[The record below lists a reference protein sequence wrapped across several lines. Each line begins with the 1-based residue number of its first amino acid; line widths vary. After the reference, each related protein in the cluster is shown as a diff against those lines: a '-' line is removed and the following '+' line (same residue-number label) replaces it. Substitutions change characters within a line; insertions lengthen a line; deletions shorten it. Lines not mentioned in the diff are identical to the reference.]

1 MKEKNK
7 TILIAVSFIMAFV
20 LFIWGV
26 NFLKGKSLL
35 RNQLTFYAIYDN
47 SRGLLPGDIVTVN
60 GMAIGNVNTL
70 EFHPSQDG
78 SIIVRFTVNKDIV
91 IPEDTEV
98 KLASH
103 LTGSVNL
110 DLKLGSSNIPAQ
122 SGDTLKSSFD
132 AGTMGMITEQLLPL
146 KDKLETLMVSLNTLS
161 NNINDLLSPELKKD
175 INNGIDDLAST
186 MNNVKHITADI
197 KEFVDP
203 DDGKLNTLV
212 NNLEDITTNFSAVSD
227 SLSKIDYAH
236 LVNSLENCVAD
247 FNTLI
252 DGINKGEGSAGLLV
266 KDDQL
271 YENINAAVS
280 TLQQLLD
287 EIKKNPKKLKISVF

>member
-7 TILIAVSFIMAFV
+7 TILIALSFIAALILFV
-20 LFIWGV
+20 WGV

-47 SRGLLPGDIVTVN
+47 SKGLLPGDIVTVN

-110 DLKLGSSNIPAQ
+110 DLKLGDSHIPAQ

-132 AGTMGMITEQLLPL
+132 AGTMGMITEQIMPL

-161 NNINDLLSPELKKD
+161 NNINELLSPELKND
-175 INNGIDDLAST
+175 INRSADNLASS
-186 MNNVKHITADI
+186 MENMKHITADF
-197 KEFVDP
+197 KELVDP
-203 DDGKLNTLV
+203 EDGKINILV
-212 NNLEDITTNFSAVSD
+212 NNLEDITENISAVSD

-236 LVNSLENCVAD
+236 LVNSMENCIAE

-252 DGINKGEGSAGLLV
+252 DGINRGEGSAGLLV
-266 KDDQL
+266 KDNQL